1 MKPRQLISAILIG
14 LFVVVL
20 GVFWQTLAADFLQWD
35 DDINVFENP
44 HVYGVTGENLAWMFT
59 DFEQA
64 IRYKAFSW
72 LAWAVVYD
80 LFGLNPFGY
89 HLANVF
95 LHTMN
100 AWLVFFVLVRMG
112 GLLPGAADRS
122 TNPVLVAAGLGA
134 LLWAVHPLRVEPV
147 AWVTGLPYHLSL
159 LFMLGSLLF
168 YLKVDHSRSGFRQ
181 PVYWA
186 AAFTYLLA
194 VMTYPIVLGFGAVLV
209 AMDLHPLRRF
219 ERDGQ
224 LRFFD
229 AAARRVWIEKIPFL
243 IIACLLV
250 AGTLYGRF
258 FNAGTWFKPAD
269 VESFTLGQRALQ
281 AFYVWGYYVW
291 KPLLPLNLSP
301 IYEIFLEIKMT
312 DIRFIASAVGVVG
325 TSVFLLLNVRRWP
338 GLLALWIA
346 HLGLLVPMLGLTER
360 PHYPHDRYG
369 IVNGVLWSF
378 VAFAV
383 LFKSA
388 AGGRFKTTV
397 VVCVLLA
404 GVLGTLSFRQTEIWR
419 NDVVFF
425 ENLAEKTRDPR
436 LKAAALM
443 KLGNAYAANNEF
455 LFAEVNYVKARETDP
470 QFPLVQL
477 PYNYGNVLLQVGKIQ
492 QAIGQYQLA
501 LKIEPEH
508 LGILN
513 NLGIAHLQLQ
523 QPEQALPYLRQAVT
537 LDPQNID
544 SIFNIATALLRVDR
558 LGEAE
563 QMFGVALRMRPD
575 IPDLHRGL
583 ADLYL
588 KQQKPELAQR
598 HLNVAIQ
605 IEAQLQVMQ

>member
-44 HVYGVTGENLAWMFT
+44 HVHGVTAENLAWMFT

-100 AWLVFFVLVRMG
+100 AWLVFFVLIRLG
-112 GLLPGAADRS
+112 RLLPGAADRS
-122 TNPVLVAAGLGA
+122 ENSVVIAAGLGA
-134 LLWAVHPLRVEPV
+134 LLWAIHPLRVEPV

-159 LFMLGSLLF
+159 LFMLGALLF
-168 YLKVDHSRSGFRQ
+168 YMKVDLSRSGFRQ

-209 AMDLHPLRRF
+209 ALDLHPLRRF
-219 ERDGQ
+219 EREGK
-224 LRFFD
+224 LSFFD
-229 AAARRVWIEKIPFL
+229 ADARRVWVEKIPFL

-281 AFYVWGYYVW
+281 ASYVWGYYVW
-291 KPLLPLNLSP
+291 KPLLPVNLSP
-301 IYEIFLEIKMT
+301 IYEIFLVIKPT
-312 DIRFIASAVGVVG
+312 DVRFLASAGGVLGV
-325 TSVFLLLNVRRWP
+325 SIFLVLNVRRWP

-346 HLGLLVPMLGLTER
+346 HFGLLVPMLGLTER

-369 IVNGVLWSF
+369 IVNGVLWS
-378 VAFAV
+378 VVVFAV

-388 AGGRFKTTV
+388 TAGRFKIAV
-397 VVCVLLA
+397 AVCVLLA
-404 GVLGTLSFRQTEIWR
+404 GILGTLSFRQTAIWR

-425 ENLAEKTRDPR
+425 ENLSENTRDPR

-443 KLGNAYAANNEF
+443 KLGNAYAANGEF
-455 LFAEVNYVKARETDP
+455 LFAESNYVKARETDP

-492 QAIGQYQLA
+492 AAIEQYQLA
-501 LKIEPEH
+501 LRIEPEH

-523 QPEQALPYLRQAVT
+523 QPDHALPYLGQAVSI
-537 LDPQNID
+537 DPQNAD
-544 SIFNIATALLRVDR
+544 SVFNLATAFLRVDR

-563 QMFGVALRMRPD
+563 RMFGVALRLRPGS
-575 IPDLHRGL
+575 PEFHRGL

-588 KQQKPELAQR
+588 KQEKPELAQR
-598 HLNVAIQ
+598 HLNLAIQ
-605 IEAQLQVMQ
+605 IEAQMPVQ